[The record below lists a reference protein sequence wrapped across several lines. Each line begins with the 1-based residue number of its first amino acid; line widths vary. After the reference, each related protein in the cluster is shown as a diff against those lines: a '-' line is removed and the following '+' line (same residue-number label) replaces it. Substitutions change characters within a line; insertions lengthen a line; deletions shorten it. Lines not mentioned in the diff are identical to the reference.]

1 MKSIITILS
10 LFVCNFCF
18 GQDLE
23 KQLDSIYSDDQKYRL
38 QLNDIEKKYGAGSK
52 ELKECWQIIREKD
65 SVNIIK
71 VRAIIDQYGWPSG
84 DIIGKKGSKTLFLVI
99 QHADIETQ
107 EKYLPIM
114 REAVK
119 NGNAAASQLALLE
132 DRVALRRNKKQ
143 IYGSQIGKD
152 PDTKLYYVRPLED
165 PDHVNERRAS
175 VGLEKLEKYIKYWD
189 LKWDAEQYKK
199 DLPAIEVKERSMG
212 Y

>member
-1 MKSIITILS
+1 MKLIFTFLTLIVS
-10 LFVCNFCF
+10 NFCV

-23 KQLDSIYSDDQKYRL
+23 KQLDSIYSNDQKYRL
-38 QLNDIEKKYGAGSK
+38 QLREIEKKYGSNSI
-52 ELKECWQIIREKD
+52 ELKECWKMIQEND
-65 SVNIIK
+65 SINIIK
-71 VRAIIDQYGWPSG
+71 VRSIFDQYGWPSA

-114 REAVK
+114 RGAVK
-119 NGNAAASQLALLE
+119 NGNAAAGQLALLE